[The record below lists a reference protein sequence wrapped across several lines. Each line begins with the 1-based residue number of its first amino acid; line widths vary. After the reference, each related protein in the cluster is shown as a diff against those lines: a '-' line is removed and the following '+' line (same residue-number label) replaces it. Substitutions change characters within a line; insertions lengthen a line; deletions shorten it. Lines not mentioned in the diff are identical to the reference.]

1 MGELNLEES
10 SLHAWAKYD
19 ILEFMAHVCIIA
31 QELIYPWSDYIAN
44 NNYTYI
50 QRLICFVAI

>member
-31 QELIYPWSDYIAN
+31 QELIYPWSDYITN
-44 NNYTYI
+44 TYI
-50 QRLICFVAI
+50 QRLIICFVAI